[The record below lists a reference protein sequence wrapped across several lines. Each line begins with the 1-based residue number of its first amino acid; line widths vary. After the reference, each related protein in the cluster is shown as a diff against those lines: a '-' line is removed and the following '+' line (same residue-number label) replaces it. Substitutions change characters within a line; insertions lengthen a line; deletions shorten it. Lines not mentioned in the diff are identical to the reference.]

1 MISVALIFL
10 NISKICNG
18 KLNTLVTAIFT
29 RHFDLADLEDEEN
42 AIRPL
47 ASHDQLITYKRLILC
62 KVNMIMYILFHC
74 QTPKAGSFLQVQLYI
89 NLCHTFPYLKR
100 IFRVFFK
107 DYIYIFLPIFLFTL
121 QCFVWF
127 TFSHMI

>member
-62 KVNMIMYILFHC
+62 KVNY
-74 QTPKAGSFLQVQLYI
+74 
-89 NLCHTFPYLKR
+89 
-100 IFRVFFK
+100 
-107 DYIYIFLPIFLFTL
+107 DYVYSISLSNTQSGVLFTSTIVY
-121 QCFVWF
+121 QFV
-127 TFSHMI
+127 SHISLLKKNFPGFF